1 MDVCDC
7 GVGRYTPERIRE
19 QEEGITLV
27 CVGRINRHGAAGF
40 VHRLA
45 FAIANAQEKKND
57 RKKIQLSL

>member
-45 FAIANAQEKKND
+45 FAIANAHEKK
-57 RKKIQLSL
+57 K